1 MAAITASMVKE
12 LRDRTG
18 LGMMDC
24 KKALSENDGD
34 IELAIEHLRKSSGM
48 KAAKKASRAA
58 SEGVIALRASDD
70 NSYAAM
76 VEINSETDFVARDDN
91 FKEFVAVIAD
101 EAFSAR
107 QTDVAA
113 LMAGGLEARRE
124 ALVQKVG
131 ENINLRRIAALGAED
146 GVVASYL
153 HGNHRIGVL
162 VALQGGNLELGKDI
176 AMHIAAV
183 NPLVVNPGDVAEDIV
198 AKERDIFTAQ
208 AAESGKPPEIIAK
221 MIEGRIRKYL
231 AEVSLV
237 EQPFVKDPD
246 TKVSALL
253 KKAGASVT
261 AFYRYEVGEGI
272 EKKVED
278 FAEEVR
284 KQAGL

>member
-70 NSYAAM
+70 NSYATM

-91 FKEFVAVIAD
+91 FKEFVAVVAG

-113 LMAGGLEARRE
+113 LMAGELETRRE

-153 HGNHRIGVL
+153 HGNQRIGVL
-162 VALQGGNLELGKDI
+162 VALQGGDLELGKDI

-198 AKERDIFTAQ
+198 AKEREIFTAQ